1 MEALKQLVDS
11 PYEKKRAFEEIA
23 NKIKELIAQ
32 GELKPGD
39 RLPPEAEIARQF
51 NVGRNTIREALRV
64 LELSG
69 FVKVKR
75 GGKGGPLIADTSLN
89 RISNLLV
96 DLVRFQDISKDELKL
111 ARCETEKMILHEVVK
126 NIDDQ
131 DISDLRENIAK
142 AEQKLAK
149 GNVAYDDNINFHRL
163 LAKASK
169 NYIYII
175 QAELVLT
182 LYSDFRTIPA
192 NLSLNRSKTAIKHH
206 KKILDAII
214 AGKNEVALSLL
225 EKELLMVGDWLGG
238 DE

>member
-1 MEALKQLVDS
+1 MEARKPLTGS

-23 NKIKELIAQ
+23 NQIKQ
-32 GELKPGD
+32 QVSNGHLKPGD
-39 RLPPEAEIARQF
+39 RLPPETEIARQF

-69 FVKVKR
+69 FVKIQR

-89 RISNLLV
+89 RITNLFL
-96 DLVRFQDISKDELKL
+96 DLVRFQDISLDELKL
-111 ARCETEKMILHEVVK
+111 ARCETEKMIFHEVVK

-131 DISDLRENIAK
+131 DIANLKENIAT
-142 AEQKLAK
+142 AEKKLVN
-149 GNVAYDDNINFHRL
+149 GIVAFDDNIDFHRL

-182 LYSDFRTIPA
+182 VYSDFRTTPA
-192 NLSLNRSKTAIKHH
+192 TISLKRSKLATKTHE
-206 KKILDAII
+206 KILDAII
-214 AGKNEVALSLL
+214 SGKNDLASNLL
-225 EKELLMVGDWLGG
+225 EKELIMVGNWLG
-238 DE
+238 ENE